1 MASVRNTLIHRVSV
15 QHVESVISNGVSIP
29 GDSIRILRLAN
40 VFEAMFNSA
49 FNVESRRVE
58 EGPPDETHY
67 SLTEKGATLEP
78 VFDAID
84 E

>member
-1 MASVRNTLIHRVSV
+1 
-15 QHVESVISNGVSIP
+15 
-29 GDSIRILRLAN
+29 
-40 VFEAMFNSA
+40 MFNSA